1 MAQIL
6 TRYILRETM
15 GSWLAVTGTLLVILL
30 TNQIAT
36 VLARAAEQGFPREV
50 VMQLV
55 GFGAL
60 TNLAVLLP
68 VGLLLGV
75 MLAFGR
81 LYHDS
86 EMTAVLACGVDRW
99 RVYAPVM
106 VLALAVAAAVAW
118 LTLFAAPEAAA
129 RVMQLRAS
137 ALQAGEFAP
146 IAPGKFRSFG
156 GGSAVF
162 YAQTADAD
170 GTLRGVF
177 VKRIRGDRYEIAVA
191 GRARHQ
197 VSADGGVHT
206 LTLFDGERYEGV
218 PGSREFRIV
227 RFATNV
233 IPVRVPPLA
242 LDASRLDALPTAALW
257 GSSDSARRAEFHWRL
272 AAPVMVFVL
281 ALLAVPLARLRP
293 RQGRYARIWIAI
305 VVYFVYFSL
314 ASAARVWLEKGTV
327 PAALGLW
334 WVHLAVALATLA
346 MLFLPELRARW
357 RHRDRVA
364 DPGSPRS
371 AASAGVGVFP

>member
-106 VLALAVAAAVAW
+106 ALALVVAAAVAW
-118 LTLFAAPEAAA
+118 LTLFAAPDAAA

-162 YAQTADAD
+162 YAHMA
-170 GTLRGVF
+170 
-177 VKRIRGDRYEIAVA
+177 
-191 GRARHQ
+191 
-197 VSADGGVHT
+197 
-206 LTLFDGERYEGV
+206 
-218 PGSREFRIV
+218 
-227 RFATNV
+227 
-233 IPVRVPPLA
+233 
-242 LDASRLDALPTAALW
+242 
-257 GSSDSARRAEFHWRL
+257 
-272 AAPVMVFVL
+272 
-281 ALLAVPLARLRP
+281 
-293 RQGRYARIWIAI
+293 
-305 VVYFVYFSL
+305 
-314 ASAARVWLEKGTV
+314 
-327 PAALGLW
+327 
-334 WVHLAVALATLA
+334 ATLIFA
-346 MLFLPELRARW
+346 ILQPAFEKKLNTNSCNIIL
-357 RHRDRVA
+357 
-364 DPGSPRS
+364 
-371 AASAGVGVFP
+371 